1 VSLLRDPDFYI
12 NCLIPDRTVGMLLK
26 IENYRLFLVDAN
38 VSSNKETKR
47 KKKAVETHTNRER
60 QKYFA
65 DDDKYDLKTM
75 FQREKLSTAED
86 QNGML
91 SRLTINHYNFKEV
104 EVSIMMF

>member
-1 VSLLRDPDFYI
+1 LFIIGIVFLFIAQQILNYGSTLVHVLIMFIDF
-12 NCLIPDRTVGMLLK
+12 K
-26 IENYRLFLVDAN
+26 VDA
-38 VSSNKETKR
+38 SASKQSETKKR
-47 KKKAVETHTNRER
+47 KKLVETHSNRER

-91 SRLTINHYNFKEV
+91 SRFINQ
-104 EVSIMMF
+104 ID